1 MLLVNKPAGLL
12 AQSDRTGDMD
22 VAALAREY
30 VRVAANKT
38 GEAFVAL
45 VHRLDR
51 PGGERLLVSCGFIC
65 SCSVDIFVYDVV
77 DCQFMLNPG
86 LIYLCSRQIR
96 LVLYLTTLCAI
107 LYAIC
112 PKN

>member
-12 AQSDRTGDMD
+12 SQSDRTGDVD

-51 PGGERLLVSCGFIC
+51 PGGERLLVSCGF
-65 SCSVDIFVYDVV
+65 SFKVDFFVY
-77 DCQFMLNPG
+77 MMTSL
-86 LIYLCSRQIR
+86 LICAESWTPFFCRWIKQIR
-96 LVLYLTTLCAI
+96 LVLY
-107 LYAIC
+107 
-112 PKN
+112 